1 MHTVA
6 TNNAAPVIAAGPV
19 GPSRRR
25 RRVHAPLTRRRQPS
39 SSAVLLVAAFGAFLA
54 FLDSTIVNVA
64 FPDIQRHF
72 HSDISDLSWML
83 NAYNIVFAAF
93 LVAAGRLADLMGR
106 KRVFILGWRCSPS
119 RPGCARSP
127 KASGNWLRSVC
138 CKASAQRFW
147 YRLRWGWS
155 SRPSRPS
162 GARTGSTCGVRRG
175 HRRGPRPADRWR
187 PHRGG
192 WLAVGVPGEP
202 SAGVFA
208 VLAARRALVENRA
221 AGRRRVP
228 DVRGAVLLAFALGLL
243 TLGLI
248 KGPDWGWASLP
259 TSGSLLAAAVAMVGF
274 VMSSRHHPAPM
285 VEPTLLRIQS
295 FVAGTGL
302 TAVASAGFYAYLLTH
317 VLFLNYVWG
326 YTLLEAGMAVAP
338 AALVAAVVAA
348 VLGRV
353 ADRHGYRF
361 IVGIGALIWAASL
374 LWYLKVV
381 GSQPDFLGEWLPG
394 QILQGI
400 GVGATF
406 RCSAVPPWPGWPRA
420 AATPPLRR

>member
-106 KRVFILGWRCSPS
+106 KRVFILGV
-119 RPGCARSP
+119 ALFTV
-127 KASGNWLRSVC
+127 ASGLCAIAESVGELV
-138 CKASAQRFW
+138 AFRVLQGMAQRFW

-175 HRRGPRPADRWR
+175 PSPRA
-187 PHRGG
+187 
-192 WLAVGVPGEP
+192 
-202 SAGVFA
+202 S
-208 VLAARRALVENRA
+208 ARR
-221 AGRRRVP
+221 
-228 DVRGAVLLAFALGLL
+228 
-243 TLGLI
+243 
-248 KGPDWGWASLP
+248 S
-259 TSGSLLAAAVAMVGF
+259 VAP
-274 VMSSRHHPAPM
+274 SSRRM
-285 VEPTLLRIQS
+285 
-295 FVAGTGL
+295 AGG
-302 TAVASAGFYAYLLTH
+302 G
-317 VLFLNYVWG
+317 
-326 YTLLEAGMAVAP
+326 
-338 AALVAAVVAA
+338 
-348 VLGRV
+348 
-353 ADRHGYRF
+353 
-361 IVGIGALIWAASL
+361 
-374 LWYLKVV
+374 
-381 GSQPDFLGEWLPG
+381 
-394 QILQGI
+394 
-400 GVGATF
+400 
-406 RCSAVPPWPGWPRA
+406 CSW
-420 AATPPLRR
+420 